1 MRPVFAAALCSL
13 ALLSA
18 TALVTLVS
26 TAHAAFDPVR
36 SVDPFIGTAGH
47 GHTFP
52 GATVPFGMVQ
62 LSPDTRLD
70 GWDGCSGYHDDDRVV
85 YGFSHTHLSGTGVGD
100 YGDILLF
107 PGIGTPQWRNSYGR
121 KPGEGYGSPFDKR
134 TESASPGYYAVT
146 LEDSRIRA
154 ELTATARTGW
164 HRYTFPATDSAFVL
178 LDLTH
183 RDEVLESS
191 AHLVDDHTI
200 AGFRR
205 SRAWARDQRVYFVA
219 RFSQP
224 VRALFAVDGT
234 PRPGLR
240 EASGRDVRVALQLG
254 RPNGPLT
261 IRVGIS
267 AVDEAGA
274 RAALDAEAGA
284 GSFDATRAA
293 AREAWRVALSRI
305 EVTGG
310 TPQQDTV
317 FYTALYHTLL
327 QPNLYTDVDGRYRGR
342 DGQVHTTQGWT
353 QYTVFSLWDTFRAA
367 HPLYTLLEPAR
378 SNDFVNTFL
387 AQYREGGRLPVWELA
402 GNETDCMIGDHAIS
416 VIADAYAKGIR
427 GFDAQQALAAMRASA
442 DADDRG
448 RADFRLRGHV
458 RGERESESVSKTLEY
473 AYNAAC
479 VSRFARALGRDS
491 VAAEYA
497 LRAQG
502 WRHILD
508 PATGFMRPR
517 IHARFKTPF
526 DPREVD
532 FHFTEANSWQYSFF
546 VPHDIEA
553 HMSALGGPAAYAA
566 KLDSLFAA
574 PAQTTG
580 RDQADITGLIGQYAH
595 GNEPSHHIAY
605 LYSYAGQPWRTQQ
618 VVRRILDS
626 LYTARRDGL
635 AGNEDCGQMSAW
647 YVLSALGLYAVDPGQ
662 DTWAIGTPLF
672 PRATLH
678 LPNGRDFVIT
688 RTGGKRGTPY
698 IRSATLG
705 KQPLPR
711 AYLRHAEIVAGGALA
726 FAMSDTPD
734 TTWGRG
740 DGRTPRSRMEGPRV
754 TAAPYVVSG
763 DARFR
768 GRPRIVLASAD
779 SMFSIRFSL
788 TDRGQ
793 QELMGALAPDSA
805 VGTISLPL
813 PDTTCILRFLAV
825 SRDFEPSPLQQVKFV
840 HLEGNRRIVSCTTP
854 HRAYTADGPD
864 ALIDGIRGGDD
875 FRVPS
880 WMGFYGVDMDVV
892 VDLGETRT
900 IQKLGCGFLQDQNS
914 WIFMPRAATFATSLD
929 GVAFTPVGRADNTVD
944 EHADGVV
951 TQDLSVAFA
960 PRKARYLKVQGIAP
974 VMCPGWHKGAGNR
987 SFIFADEI
995 VFE

>member
-1 MRPVFAAALCSL
+1 MRPAFTTALLSL
-13 ALLSA
+13 ALLA
-18 TALVTLVS
+18 R
-26 TAHAAFDPVR
+26 TAHAAFDPTR
-36 SVDPFIGTAGH
+36 WVDPFIGTGGH
-47 GHTFP
+47 GHTYP

-85 YGFSHTHLSGTGVGD
+85 YGFSHTHLSGTGVSD

-107 PGIGTPQWRNSYGR
+107 PGIGTPQWHSSYGR
-121 KPGEGYGSPFDKR
+121 TLGDGYGSPFQKR
-134 TESASPGYYAVT
+134 SEQASPGYYAVT
-146 LEDSRIRA
+146 LEDSHIRA

-164 HRYTFPATDSAFVL
+164 HRYTFPTLDSAYVL

-191 AHLVDDHTI
+191 AHLIDAYTI

-205 SRAWARDQRVYFVA
+205 SRGWARDQRVYFA
-219 RFSQP
+219 AHFSQP
-224 VRALFAVDGT
+224 VRALFAIDGVAK
-234 PRPGLR
+234 PGLR
-240 EASGRDVRVALQLG
+240 EASGRDVRVALFVAPAS
-254 RPNGPLT
+254 RAAATHAATPVT

-274 RAALDAEAGA
+274 RAALTAEAATGT
-284 GSFDATRAA
+284 FDATRTA
-293 AREAWRVALSRI
+293 ARERWRAALARI
-305 EVTGG
+305 EIEGG

-342 DGQVHTTQGWT
+342 DGKVHVAKGWT

-378 SNDFVNTFL
+378 TTDFVNTFL
-387 AQYREGGRLPVWELA
+387 AQWREGGRLPVWELA

-427 GFDAQQALAAMRASA
+427 GFDAQQALAAMRAST
-442 DADDRG
+442 DVDDRG

-458 RGERESESVSKTLEY
+458 RGEHESESVSKTLEY
-473 AYNAAC
+473 AYDAAC
-479 VSRFARALGRDS
+479 VSRFAHALGRDS

-517 IHARFKTPF
+517 INGRFKTPF

-546 VPHDIEA
+546 VPHDVES
-553 HMSALGGPAAYAA
+553 HMRALGGPATYAA
-566 KLDSLFAA
+566 RLDSLFAA
-574 PAQTTG
+574 PTQTTG

-605 LYSYAGQPWRTQQ
+605 LYDYAGQPWRTQAT
-618 VVRRILDS
+618 VRRIVDS

-647 YVLSALGLYAVDPGQ
+647 YVLSALGFYSVDPGQ
-662 DTWAIGTPLF
+662 DTWVIGTPRF

-688 RTGGKRGTPY
+688 RSGASASPY
-698 IRSATLG
+698 ITSATLAG
-705 KQPLPR
+705 RPFAR
-711 AYLRHAEIVAGGALA
+711 AFLHHGEILAGGTLA
-726 FAMSDTPD
+726 FRMSASPD
-734 TTWGRG
+734 TTWGVG
-740 DGRTPRSRMEGPRV
+740 PGRTPRSFMPGPRM

-768 GRPRIVLASAD
+768 GKPRITLASAD
-779 SMFSIRFSL
+779 SMYNIRFSL
-788 TDRGQ
+788 TDRGEQ
-793 QELMGALAPDSA
+793 QLMGALSPDTPL
-805 VGTISLPL
+805 GTISMPL

-825 SRDFEPSPLQQVKFV
+825 SPGLEPSPLQQVKFV
-840 HLEGNRRIVSCTTP
+840 HIEGNRRVVSCTTP

-864 ALIDGIRGGDD
+864 ALIDGVRGGDD

-880 WMGFYGVDMDVV
+880 WMGFYGVDLDVV

-900 IQKLGCGFLQDQNS
+900 LTKLGCGFLQDQNS
-914 WIFMPRAATFATSLD
+914 WIFMPTAATFATSTD
-929 GVAFTPVGRADNTVD
+929 GIVFTPAGRADNTVD
-944 EHADGVV
+944 PHTDGVV
-951 TQDLSVAFA
+951 TQDLSVTFT
-960 PRKARYLKVQGIAP
+960 PRKARYVKVKGIAP
-974 VMCPGWHKGAGNR
+974 IMCPDWHKGAGNR

-995 VFE
+995 VVE